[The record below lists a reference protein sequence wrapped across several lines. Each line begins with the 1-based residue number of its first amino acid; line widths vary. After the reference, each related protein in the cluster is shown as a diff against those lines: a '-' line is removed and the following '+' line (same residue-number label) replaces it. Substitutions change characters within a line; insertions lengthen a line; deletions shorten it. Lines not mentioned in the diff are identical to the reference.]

1 MPADPAALSLLQKA
15 QSGEKAAGDELIARN
30 LGLVRSLVRRFTG
43 RGAEPEELY
52 QVGLIGLY
60 KAILSFDPAFGTAF
74 STYAVPKIEGEL
86 RRYLRDGG
94 SVRFSR
100 SLRERAFL
108 VRRTEEELSMRLGRA
123 PRLSELSARLS
134 LSPAEIAETESFF
147 RGVDSLDREVG
158 EDGSPLGE
166 LLPGGESEE
175 VLLDRLSLREAI
187 GRLPGREAKVIR
199 LLFHH
204 GLTQT
209 QAAALLKTSQVQISR
224 IRKKAL
230 DHLRELLDET

>member
-15 QSGEKAAGDELIARN
+15 QNGEKAAGDELIARN

-86 RRYLRDGG
+86 RRYMRDGG

-123 PRLSELSARLS
+123 PRLSELSACLS

>member
-1 MPADPAALSLLQKA
+1 
-15 QSGEKAAGDELIARN
+15 
-30 LGLVRSLVRRFTG
+30 
-43 RGAEPEELY
+43 
-52 QVGLIGLY
+52 
-60 KAILSFDPAFGTAF
+60 
-74 STYAVPKIEGEL
+74 
-86 RRYLRDGG
+86 
-94 SVRFSR
+94 
-100 SLRERAFL
+100 
-108 VRRTEEELSMRLGRA
+108 MRLGRA

>member
-15 QSGEKAAGDELIARN
+15 QNGEKAAGDELIARN

-60 KAILSFDPAFGTAF
+60 NAILSFDPAFGTAF

>member
-15 QSGEKAAGDELIARN
+15 QNGEKAAGDELIARN

-100 SLRERAFL
+100 SFRERAFL

>member
-15 QSGEKAAGDELIARN
+15 QNGEKAAGDELIARN

-175 VLLDRLSLREAI
+175 ALLDRLSLREAI